1 MKSVENRNESFKGVV
16 DRLTQRRKEVYEL
29 IKSNPNITIQEA
41 GEKLGKPINEVSGRF
56 TELKEVFLIVESEN
70 KINGR
75 SGFKNV
81 SYCVLKSE
89 LAKELAVVEL
99 SKLMDKIDM
108 IRFDSS
114 RCQYGFVVDLLNSEA
129 KKLESKLNR
138 IRRVWT
144 RN

>member
-1 MKSVENRNESFKGVV
+1 MKSIDNRNESFQGVV
-16 DRLTQRRKEVYEL
+16 DRLPQRRKEVYEL

-41 GEKLGKPINEVSGRF
+41 SEKLGKPINEVSGRF
-56 TELKEVFLIVESEN
+56 TELKENFLICESEN

-89 LAKELAVVEL
+89 IAKELAVVEL
-99 SKLMDKIDM
+99 SSLMDKIDM

-114 RCQYGFVVDLLNSEA
+114 RCQYWFVIDLLNSEA

-144 RN
+144 KN

>member
-1 MKSVENRNESFKGVV
+1 MKSTENRNESFKGVV
-16 DRLTQRRKEVYEL
+16 DRLPQKRKEVYEL
-29 IKSNPNITIQEA
+29 IQSNPNITIQEA
-41 GEKLGKPINEVSGRF
+41 GEILVKPINEVSGRF
-56 TELKEVFLIVESEN
+56 TELKEVFLIIESEN

-81 SYCVLKSE
+81 SYRILKAEIAHDLVVL
-89 LAKELAVVEL
+89 EL
-99 SKLMDKIDM
+99 SKLMDKIDKL
-108 IRFDSS
+108 RFDSS
-114 RCQYGFVVDLLNSEA
+114 RCAHDFSIDLLNSEA